1 MKYILY
7 DKKIDQEIDKMIE
20 KLYAHF
26 NPLLSDHFEFSERLA
41 MMVRAS
47 MEGFKGSLYGRTL
60 SKGDGKAKEYV
71 SGSDTMGT
79 KK

>member
-26 NPLLSDHFEFSERLA
+26 NPLLLDHFEFSERLA
-41 MMVRAS
+41 LILRAS
-47 MEGFKGSLYGRTL
+47 MEKYKIRKDKSD
-60 SKGDGKAKEYV
+60 GDILN
-71 SGSDTMGT
+71 
-79 KK
+79 

>member
-41 MMVRAS
+41 LMLRAS
-47 MEGFKGSLYGRTL
+47 MGKHKTKEVKSN
-60 SKGDGKAKEYV
+60 GDIH
-71 SGSDTMGT
+71 D
-79 KK
+79 

>member
-26 NPLLSDHFEFSERLA
+26 NPLLLDHFEFSERLA
-41 MMVRAS
+41 LMIRAS
-47 MEGFKGSLYGRTL
+47 M
-60 SKGDGKAKEYV
+60 GKPYTRHNHEPISCK
-71 SGSDTMGT
+71 DNCQT
-79 KK
+79 KIHIR